1 MKHFVA
7 IEQLSVNEIQ
17 QLLDRALAFKQGEVV
32 KPQPRFI
39 ANLFFENSTR
49 THLSFDV
56 AQRRLGMQVIPFD
69 ASQSSISKG
78 ETLYDTLLTLEAIG
92 VEAVVIR
99 HSENNYYEPLI
110 DKLNLRI
117 INGGDGSGHHP
128 SQSLLD
134 VMTIREEFGTIAG
147 LKILIC
153 GDLAH
158 SRVARSNA
166 HVLQQLGAELFFS
179 GPKALYDEAFNAY
192 GTYCEIDEV
201 ISEMDVVMLLRVQHE
216 RHDNSNHLTEVS
228 YHSQFGLTTER
239 AQRMKAS
246 AIIMHPSPVNR
257 GVEIADELVES
268 ERSRIVTQMQNGVY
282 ARMAILEAVI
292 Q

>member
-7 IEQLSVNEIQ
+7 IEQLSVKDIH

-49 THLSFDV
+49 THLSFEV

-78 ETLYDTLLTLEAIG
+78 ETLYDTLLTLESIG

-99 HSENNYYEPLI
+99 HSENNYYEPLV
-110 DKLNLRI
+110 DKLKMSI

-134 VMTIREEFGTIAG
+134 VMTIREEFGTITG
-147 LKILIC
+147 LKILIS

-166 HVLQQLGAELFFS
+166 YVLQQLGAELFFS
-179 GPKALYDEAFNAY
+179 GPAGLYDEAFNTY
-192 GTYCEIDEV
+192 GVYSEIDEV
-201 ISEMDVVMLLRVQHE
+201 IAEMDVVMLLRVQHE
-216 RHDNSNHLTEVS
+216 RHENNNDAKID
-228 YHSQFGLTTER
+228 YHAQFGLTNER
-239 AQRMKAS
+239 AQQMKAT

-257 GVEIADELVES
+257 GVEIAGELVES
-268 ERSRIVTQMQNGVY
+268 KRSRIVKQMQNGVY
-282 ARMAILEAVI
+282 ARMAILEAI
-292 Q
+292 TQ